1 MQLELYDFI
10 SSLYSNII
18 STTHEKG
25 INMESVDWNSGS
37 LLEMSGSYWK
47 TCTLHTG
54 VKLDIFTAIGSN
66 ALVVDEIN
74 AKLKVDKRGLSMLL
88 NALSALELLEK
99 KDDQYSNSTPALTF
113 LSKES
118 KQYIGFMIMHH
129 HHLMES
135 WHKMDEAIIEG
146 RPSRN
151 RSSFSDEERRESF
164 LMGMFNIG
172 MAVAPKLSKELDLSG
187 CKKLLDFGGG
197 PGTFAIH
204 FCLANPGLNA
214 SVYDLSTT
222 RPFAEK
228 TINRFKVSDRINF
241 IPGNYLEDE
250 FAYPDSFDVAWLSHI
265 LHGEGPEQAQEIIRK
280 AVLAL
285 KPKSKIY
292 IHDFILNDNM
302 DGPLF
307 PALFS
312 INMYLGT
319 SKGQSYSETQISDML
334 KVHGVQDIKRL
345 SFEGSTQSGI
355 LSGII
360 S

>member
-1 MQLELYDFI
+1 MKQF
-10 SSLYSNII
+10 N
-18 STTHEKG
+18 
-25 INMESVDWNSGS
+25 WNPGS
-37 LLEMSGSYWK
+37 LLEMSGYYWK
-47 TCTLHTG
+47 TCTLHAG

-66 ALVVDEIN
+66 ILTLGEIN
-74 AKLKVDKRGLSMLL
+74 AKLNIDKRGLSMLL
-88 NALSALELLEK
+88 NALSALELLVK
-99 KDDQYSNSTPALTF
+99 KNGKYSNSLSAQTF

-118 KQYIGFMIMHH
+118 PHYLGFMIMHH

-135 WHKMDEAIIEG
+135 WHKMDKAIIEG
-146 RPSRN
+146 GPVRS

-172 MAVAPKLSKELDLSG
+172 MAVAPGLSEELDLSG
-187 CKKLLDFGGG
+187 CKRLLDLGGG
-197 PGTFAIH
+197 PGTYAIH

-214 SVYDLSTT
+214 SVFDLETT

-228 TINRFKVSDRINF
+228 TIKKFKVSDRINF
-241 IPGNYLEDE
+241 ISGNYIEDE
-250 FAYPDSFDVAWLSHI
+250 FIDTHEFDVAWLSHI
-265 LHGEGPEQAQEIIRK
+265 LHGEGPEQAREIIGK
-280 AVLAL
+280 AVSAL
-285 KPKSKIY
+285 KPESKIY

-319 SKGQSYSETQISDML
+319 PRGRSYSETQISEML
-334 KVHGVQDIKRL
+334 KAHGVQNIKRL
-345 SFEGSTQSGI
+345 SFTGPTQSGI
-355 LSGII
+355 LSGIT

>member
-1 MQLELYDFI
+1 MRQF
-10 SSLYSNII
+10 
-18 STTHEKG
+18 
-25 INMESVDWNSGS
+25 DWNPGS

-54 VKLDIFTAIGSN
+54 VKLDIFTAVGSN
-66 ALVVDEIN
+66 TLTLDEIN
-74 AKLKVDKRGLSMLL
+74 KKLTVDKRGLAILL

-99 KDDQYSNSTPALTF
+99 KDEKYSNSPPALTF

-135 WHKMDEAIIEG
+135 WHKMDEAIIDG
-146 RPSRN
+146 RPSRK

-172 MAVAPKLSKELDLSG
+172 IAVAPELSKELDLAG
-187 CKKLLDFGGG
+187 CKRLLDFGGG
-197 PGTFAIH
+197 PGTYAIH
-204 FCLANPGLNA
+204 FCLANPGLSA

-228 TINRFKVSDRINF
+228 TIKRFKVSDRVEF
-241 IPGNYLEDE
+241 ISGNYIEDK
-250 FAYPDSFDVAWLSHI
+250 FAYPGSFDAAWLSHI
-265 LHGEGPEQAQEIIRK
+265 LHGEGHEQASDIIGK

-319 SKGQSYSETQISDML
+319 PKGQSYSETQIADML
-334 KVHGVQDIKRL
+334 KAHGVQYIKRL
-345 SFEGSTQSGI
+345 TFEGPTQSGI
-355 LSGII
+355 LSGIT

>member
-1 MQLELYDFI
+1 
-10 SSLYSNII
+10 
-18 STTHEKG
+18 
-25 INMESVDWNSGS
+25 MESFDWNPGS

-54 VKLDIFTAIGSN
+54 VKLNIFTAIGSN
-66 ALVVDEIN
+66 AFTLDEIN
-74 AKLKVDKRGLSMLL
+74 KKLKLDKRGLLVLL

-99 KDDQYSNSTPALTF
+99 RDEKYSNSPPALTF
-113 LSKES
+113 LSKDS
-118 KQYIGFMIMHH
+118 QQYIGFMIMHH

-135 WHKMDEAIIEG
+135 WYKMDKAIIG
-146 RPSRN
+146 GKPAKS

-172 MAVAPKLSKELDLSG
+172 MAVAPGLSKELDLSG
-187 CKKLLDFGGG
+187 CKRLLDFGGG
-197 PGTFAIH
+197 PGTYAIH
-204 FCLANPGLNA
+204 FCLANPELSA
-214 SVYDLSTT
+214 SVYDLETT

-228 TINRFKVSDRINF
+228 TIKNFKVSDRVKF
-241 IPGNYLEDE
+241 ISGNYIEDE

-265 LHGEGPEQAQEIIRK
+265 LHGEGPEQAQEIIGK

-292 IHDFILNDNM
+292 IHDFFLNDTM

-312 INMYLGT
+312 INMYLRT
-319 SKGQSYSETQISDML
+319 SKGQSYSEIQISDML
-334 KVHGVQDIKRL
+334 KVHGVKDIKRL
-345 SFEGSTQSGI
+345 SFEGPTQSGI
-355 LSGII
+355 LSGIT

>member
-1 MQLELYDFI
+1 MKSF
-10 SSLYSNII
+10 
-18 STTHEKG
+18 
-25 INMESVDWNSGS
+25 DWNPGT

-54 VKLDIFTAIGSN
+54 VKLDIFTVIGSN
-66 ALVVDEIN
+66 ALSVDKIN
-74 AKLKVDKRGLSMLL
+74 EKLKLDKRGLAMLL
-88 NALSALELLEK
+88 NALSALELLIK
-99 KDDQYSNSTPALTF
+99 KDGKYSNSPPALTF

-118 KQYIGFMIMHH
+118 GQYLGFMIMHH

-135 WHKMDEAIIEG
+135 WHKMDKAIIEG
-146 RPSRN
+146 MPTRN
-151 RSSFSDEERRESF
+151 RSSYSDEERRESF

-172 MAVAPKLSKELDLSG
+172 MAIAPGLSKELDLSG

-197 PGTFAIH
+197 PGTYAIH
-204 FCLANPGLNA
+204 FCLANPELNA

-228 TINRFKVSDRINF
+228 TINKFNISDRVDF
-241 IPGNYLEDE
+241 ISGNYVKDE
-250 FAYPDSFDVAWLSHI
+250 FAYPNTFDAAWLSHI
-265 LHGEGPEQAQEIIRK
+265 LHGEGLEQAQEIIGK
-280 AVLAL
+280 AVSAL

-292 IHDFILNDNM
+292 IHDFILNNNM

-307 PALFS
+307 PALFA

-319 SKGQSYSETQISDML
+319 PKGQSYSQAQISDMFKAL
-334 KVHGVQDIKRL
+334 GVKNIKRL
-345 SFEGSTQSGI
+345 SFEGPTQSGI
-355 LSGII
+355 LCGIT

>member
-1 MQLELYDFI
+1 
-10 SSLYSNII
+10 
-18 STTHEKG
+18 
-25 INMESVDWNSGS
+25 
-37 LLEMSGSYWK
+37 MSGSYWK

-66 ALVVDEIN
+66 ALTLDEIN
-74 AKLKVDKRGLSMLL
+74 KKLKGNKRGLSVLL

-99 KDDQYSNSTPALTF
+99 KNEKYSNSPPALTF
-113 LSKES
+113 LSKDS
-118 KQYIGFMIMHH
+118 QQYIGFMIMHH

-135 WHKMDEAIIEG
+135 WHKMDKAIIG
-146 RPSRN
+146 GKPARS
-151 RSSFSDEERRESF
+151 RSSFSDDERRESF

-172 MAVAPKLSKELDLSG
+172 MATAPKLSKELDLSG
-187 CKKLLDFGGG
+187 CKRLLDLGGG

-228 TINRFKVSDRINF
+228 TIKRFKVSDRVEF
-241 IPGNYLEDE
+241 ISGNYLEDE

-265 LHGEGPEQAQEIIRK
+265 LHGEGPKQASDIIGK

-292 IHDFILNDNM
+292 IHDFILNDTM
-302 DGPLF
+302 DAPLF

-319 SKGQSYSETQISDML
+319 SKGQSYSEIQISDML
-334 KVHGVQDIKRL
+334 KVHGVEHIKRL
-345 SFEGSTQSGI
+345 SFEGPTQSGI
-355 LSGII
+355 LSGIT